1 MLRNKSVLIAS
12 ILGLRKLR
20 SITGFAVAIHL
31 VSVSRSSSSD
41 ERIYAYVVQSSQCL
55 LVIKPSCVCFPE
67 RLDQNLFIVRQGSHG
82 HLCWDLLH
90 RCRKGHEVVHSR
102 HGV

>member
-1 MLRNKSVLIAS
+1 MLRNKSVSIAS
-12 ILGLRKLR
+12 ILGPRTLR
-20 SITGFAVAIHL
+20 SLTGFAVVIHL
-31 VSVSRSSSSD
+31 VSISRSSSYD
-41 ERIYAYVVQSSQCL
+41 KRIYAYVVQASQCL

-90 RCRKGHEVVHSR
+90 RGGEGHEVVHSR